1 VPDLLGEDVERVD
14 SKIIS
19 RRFPLGWGVFC
30 FSFLLLTYVLPAP
43 ALPAL
48 GIEQGWQQLLSEAFL
63 RHAQFGRD
71 ILFTYGPW
79 GFLTEPLG
87 DPRVYGWLL
96 AARGLIALA
105 CSLALSWLAAARPSK
120 ALIFVVLTVVLLLG
134 SPAGLVLLLFVL
146 IYVRPEP
153 GPAWLLLLLLCAC
166 SLAAHTKLSLGLLFF
181 SLLLY
186 LLLDEVLRLR
196 RFPWLAMWSAAAY
209 LAWYEIAGQRLRFL
223 LDYLSSSLAALGG
236 YGAAMGLSP
245 TKTFPT
251 VVLLLCLA
259 GLGLWIA
266 DAIAHKSIGRVT
278 ATVWLG
284 LYFLVGMKQ
293 AFGRADAV
301 HLWLGCF
308 NLILPGLM
316 LVAHE
321 LAQRV
326 AARKAAFYVVFV
338 AGFSLLSFVY
348 SYWHGSTIGQD
359 RAADTAKNL
368 VRAAEGWFHRGS
380 LDAQYQARMNDIRQ
394 SCSLPMLSGT
404 IDVFDNRLACGLV
417 YGDRFRWRPR
427 AMPGDT
433 YTANLSRG
441 NADYLLSD
449 LGARNIVLGIRT
461 TDNRYAP
468 LEDSLSWLALLR
480 VYQPQTAAADDILF
494 TRTNPRDFSME
505 PLLQRTVSFGESV
518 EIPDTNEPIW
528 AEIDVP
534 LSVAGR
540 AASLVACVPQISLHL
555 RSEGREQQYR
565 FLADTARA
573 GFLLSPLITTPASFC
588 SLYPNRRIAGAR
600 APRVESLKLVP
611 PAGPAFYKP
620 SIEIRLYRLLIHW

>member
-1 VPDLLGEDVERVD
+1 MPHLLAEDAEGVC
-14 SKIIS
+14 SKVGA
-19 RRFPLGWGVFC
+19 RQFPLGWGAFC

-43 ALPAL
+43 ALPVA
-48 GIEQGWQQLLSEAFL
+48 EVEPGWQQLLSEAFL

-96 AARGLIALA
+96 AARGLIAVA

-120 ALIFVVLTVVLLLG
+120 ALLFVVLAVVLLLG
-134 SPAGLVLLLFVL
+134 NPAGLVLLLFVL

-153 GPAWLLLLLLCAC
+153 GPAWVLLLLLCAC
-166 SLAAHTKLSLGLLFF
+166 SLAAHTKLSLGFLFF

-186 LLLDEVLRLR
+186 LLVDEVFRLR

-209 LAWYEIAGQRLRFL
+209 VGWYEIAGQRLRFL
-223 LDYLSSSLAALGG
+223 LDYLASSLAALGG

-251 VVLLLCLA
+251 LVLLLCLA

-266 DAIAHKSIGRVT
+266 DAIAHGSIGRIG
-278 ATVWLG
+278 ASIWLG
-284 LYFLVGMKQ
+284 LYFLVGIKQ

-326 AARKAAFYVVFV
+326 AARKAAFYIVFV

-417 YGDRFRWRPR
+417 YGDRFHWRPR

-433 YTANLSRG
+433 YTASLSRG

-518 EIPDTNEPIW
+518 EIPNTNEPIW

-534 LSVAGR
+534 LSIAGR
-540 AASLVACVPQISLHL
+540 AASLLACVPPISLHL
-555 RSEGREQQYR
+555 RSGGQDRQYR

-588 SLYPNRRIAGAR
+588 ALYPDRRIAGAR
-600 APRVESLKLVP
+600 APRVESLALVP
-611 PAGPAFYKP
+611 PAGPAFYKQP
-620 SIEIRLYRLLIHW
+620 IGIRLYRLLIHW

>member
-1 VPDLLGEDVERVD
+1 MSDLLAEDVERVD
-14 SKIIS
+14 SKTIS
-19 RRFPLGWGVFC
+19 RQFPVGCAVFC

-43 ALPAL
+43 ALPVAEV
-48 GIEQGWQQLLSEAFL
+48 EQGWQQLLSEAFL

-87 DPRVYGWLL
+87 DPRIYAWLL
-96 AARGLIALA
+96 AARGFIAVA
-105 CSLALSWLAAARPSK
+105 CSLALSWLTVARPSK

-134 SPAGLVLLLFVL
+134 SPTGLVLLLFVL
-146 IYVRPEP
+146 IYVRPEH

-166 SLAAHTKLSLGLLFF
+166 SLAAHTKLSLGVLFF

-186 LLLDEVLRLR
+186 LLLDEVFRLR

-209 LAWYEIAGQRLRFL
+209 VGWYEIAGQRLRFL
-223 LDYLSSSLAALGG
+223 LDYLSSSLAVLSG
-236 YGAAMGLSP
+236 YGGAMGLPP
-245 TKTFPT
+245 TRMFPT

-266 DAIAHKSIGRVT
+266 DAIAHGSIGRIG

-284 LYFLVGMKQ
+284 VYFLVGMKQ

-301 HLWLGCF
+301 HLWWGCF

-316 LVAHE
+316 LVANE

-326 AARKAAFYVVFV
+326 AARKAAFYIVFV
-338 AGFSLLSFVY
+338 AGFSLLAFVY

-380 LDAQYQARMNDIRQ
+380 LAAQYQARMDDIRQ

-404 IDVFDNRLACGLV
+404 IDMFDNRLACGFV
-417 YGDRFRWRPR
+417 YGERFRWRPLALPR
-427 AMPGDT
+427 DAYTGDF
-433 YTANLSRG
+433 SRR

-449 LGARNIVLGIRT
+449 QEARNILLGIRT
-461 TDNRYAP
+461 TDNHYAP

-505 PLLQRTVSFGESV
+505 PLLQHTVFFGESV

-534 LSVAGR
+534 LSLAGR
-540 AASLVACVPQISLHL
+540 AAGLLACVPQISLHL
-555 RSEGREQQYR
+555 RSEGQDRQYR

-588 SLYPNRRIAGAR
+588 SLYPDRRIAGAL
-600 APRVESLKLVP
+600 APRVESLALVP
-611 PAGPAFYKP
+611 PAGFAFYKQP
-620 SIEIRLYRLLIHW
+620 IGIRLYRLLIHW